1 LSDSRR
7 TIESMDNR
15 KTLKIDSERLI
26 SELIKLSK
34 VTYTPG
40 RGVTRF
46 SYTEKDGQIR
56 DYLAEVADDYGFSYK
71 TDKLGNVMIIPDG
84 SRASLIMGS
93 HIDTVRNGGW
103 LDGIYGVLSGLEV
116 LRTFAENDF
125 AHDAALLIYAEE
137 EGSVFGSTM
146 TGSKFL
152 AGVYGDDDLDL
163 LKDDSGR
170 TLRSHLE
177 ECGYIGPQTTSVHDV
192 RLDFEKI
199 RMMLELHIE
208 QGPVLDKSGLNIG
221 IVDTVFGMHVMQI
234 TYRGMGNHAGAS
246 PMKGR
251 RDPLVAM
258 ARAVLA
264 IRETAEAD
272 PQGNLVATVGKAEI
286 LPGCSNVIPDS
297 VTFTVDI
304 RSSSNETIDTAAELI
319 RKRAAEIGE
328 KYDVICSIDDIAASK
343 AIPLSR
349 RVIEDLDEMCREQQ
363 IRYRHINS
371 GAVHD
376 TAMMAAHTEAGM
388 IFVPSVRGRSHVP
401 GEDTKTEDLR
411 RGAQL
416 LCDFVTWKSL

>member
-1 LSDSRR
+1 
-7 TIESMDNR
+7 MDNR

-46 SYTEKDGQIR
+46 SYTEKDEQIR

-199 RMMLELHIE
+199 RMMLETVME
-208 QGPVLDKSGLNIG
+208 QKCGTAGKVIVPDAAGKEFSCGIYLDRIG
-221 IVDTVFGMHVMQI
+221 SV
-234 TYRGMGNHAGAS
+234 GNQAI
-246 PMKGR
+246 
-251 RDPLVAM
+251 
-258 ARAVLA
+258 VLA
-264 IRETAEAD
+264 LFLDCLEGETA
-272 PQGNLVATVGKAEI
+272 GKQNTK
-286 LPGCSNVIPDS
+286 LH
-297 VTFTVDI
+297 
-304 RSSSNETIDTAAELI
+304 AAED
-319 RKRAAEIGE
+319 K
-328 KYDVICSIDDIAASK
+328 
-343 AIPLSR
+343 
-349 RVIEDLDEMCREQQ
+349 
-363 IRYRHINS
+363 
-371 GAVHD
+371 
-376 TAMMAAHTEAGM
+376 
-388 IFVPSVRGRSHVP
+388 
-401 GEDTKTEDLR
+401 
-411 RGAQL
+411 
-416 LCDFVTWKSL
+416 